1 MNQKLAVGL
10 LERRGHQVQVVET
23 GRAALEAVKAGSHDL
38 VLMDLQMPDM
48 GGLEATALIREWEAS
63 AGGHTP
69 VVAMTA
75 HAMKGDREQ
84 CLEAGMDD
92 YLSKPIRPNDLYD
105 IVEQMAG
112 GDIAAREEPSGSV
125 DAQALM
131 GQLGGSSE
139 LLV

>member
-1 MNQKLAVGL
+1 
-10 LERRGHQVQVVET
+10 
-23 GRAALEAVKAGSHDL
+23 
-38 VLMDLQMPDM
+38 
-48 GGLEATALIREWEAS
+48 
-63 AGGHTP
+63 
-69 VVAMTA
+69 MTA